1 VGLYIYITISFL
13 LLAFSFTRYVEFA
26 KSVLRYI
33 SFPIPENT
41 CAVLKQASNI
51 SDCLY
56 ELIDAHRENQL
67 LKERLNEYVLKKEMM
82 DAIFQENERLRRW
95 MEFRDRSN
103 FEFIPAQIAR
113 KNIPLWYSII
123 TIDKGKKQGIKN
135 NTVVLAFEETKLG
148 LVGKVI
154 KTYKESSDVLLISD
168 PSSEVAVRVQ
178 RNGEEGMVSGTGL
191 KYLRLIYLQTNADV
205 RVGDKVVTSGYGGI
219 FPPDIPIG
227 QIKEIH
233 GGTFRI
239 QKTGVVTPEIDLKNL
254 KGVLVVKKAPLRGD
268 KNSDYMERNRG
279 LAH

>member
-1 VGLYIYITISFL
+1 MGFFIYITVSFL
-13 LLAFSFTRYVEFA
+13 LLAFSSTRYVEFA

-41 CAVLKQASNI
+41 CRVLKEASNI
-51 SDCLY
+51 SYRLY

-95 MEFRDRSN
+95 MEFRGRSS
-103 FEFIPAQIAR
+103 FEFIPAQIVR

-123 TIDKGKKQGIKN
+123 TIDKGKKQGIEN
-135 NTVVLAFEETKLG
+135 NAVVLAFEETKLG

-154 KTYKESSDVLLISD
+154 KIYKESSDVLLISD
-168 PSSEVAVRVQ
+168 PSSEVAIQVQ
-178 RNGEEGMVSGTGL
+178 RNGEEGVVSGTGL
-191 KYLRLIYLQTNADV
+191 KYLKLIYLQTTADV
-205 RVGDKVVTSGYGGI
+205 KVGDEIVTSGYGGI

-254 KGVLVVKKAPLRGD
+254 KGVLIVRKAPLKVDR
-268 KNSDYMERNRG
+268 NSDYTERNTG
-279 LAH
+279 LTH